1 GGELADG
8 DHVPGPPFGQVA
20 AQSLIISPD
29 SAAERGLA
37 TGSRQCDRRVPDRG
51 QVGGVADRSR
61 ATRRHSTTQSGPSS
75 PSPVL
80 RARLVRDEAG
90 QLLDEAAG
98 VGARRAS
105 SVAPKAP
112 LSSSTPSRDS
122 TAAATPRSK
131 GPRPAV
137 VWPRLTAT
145 SAP

>member
-61 ATRRHSTTQSGPSS
+61 ATRRHSTTQSGRSS

-80 RARLVRDEAG
+80 RAGLVRDEAG
-90 QLLDEAAG
+90 QLLDGAAG
-98 VGARRAS
+98 AGARSPSAGARS
-105 SVAPKAP
+105 APRTTTP
-112 LSSSTPSRDS
+112 PSRNGP
-122 TAAATPRSK
+122 AAPTPRSK
-131 GPRPAV
+131 GPSPAV
-137 VWPRLTAT
+137 VWPSLTAT